1 MAVKKASSSGQTGSP
16 AKAGTVP
23 HADVEAEAPRRVAP
37 RVIQHLSA
45 DERVA
50 RGRGARNETPR
61 GSHADW
67 RPAADRRDP
76 VEMLESQAAN
86 RVPELVPIRN
96 GRMLASPFAFYR
108 GAAYLMAADLAP
120 TPRTGL
126 LVQACGDA
134 HLSNFGGYASPE
146 RRLVFDINDFDET
159 LPGPWEWDV
168 KRLSTSFDI
177 AARSRGLSDKDR
189 RRAVLTSVQTYREAM
204 AQFAGMHT
212 LDVWYAH
219 LDIDSVL
226 AELQAE
232 LKGKLVRKTE
242 KNLEKARS
250 KNSLRAMEK
259 LTHVVDGEPRI
270 LADPPLVVPMADL
283 FTDVERSALVAE
295 LRRILRG
302 YRATLQNDR
311 RKLFE
316 RFRFVDLARKVVG
329 VGSVGTRAWIALMLG
344 RDNDDPLFLQVKEA
358 QPSVLEEFLGQSAAR
373 NHGQR
378 VVEGQRLMQATSD
391 ILLGWVRVRGVDGIQ
406 RDYYIRQ
413 LWDGKA
419 SADIENM
426 TPRALELYA
435 RMCGW
440 TLARAHARSG
450 DSIAIAAYLGKGGS
464 FDQAICDF
472 ASAYADQNER
482 DYAAFAQAAKSGRI
496 VAEEG
501 I

>member
-1 MAVKKASSSGQTGSP
+1 MVAKRASNDGDTPGAAQPLTEVVDDAS
-16 AKAGTVP
+16 
-23 HADVEAEAPRRVAP
+23 APRRARV
-37 RVIQHLSA
+37 RVIKHLSA

-50 RGRGARNETPR
+50 RGKAARSESPR
-61 GSHADW
+61 AGHAEW
-67 RPAADRRDP
+67 QPAADRRDP

-108 GAAYLMAADLAP
+108 GAAYIMAADLAS
-120 TPRTGL
+120 TANSGL
-126 LVQACGDA
+126 FVQACGDA

-168 KRLSTSFDI
+168 KRLTTSFEI
-177 AARSRGLSDKDR
+177 AARSRSLSDKDR
-189 RRAVLTSVQTYREAM
+189 DKVVLKSVRTYREAM
-204 AQFAGMHT
+204 ARFAGMPT

-219 LDIDSVL
+219 LDIDSII
-226 AELQAE
+226 AEFQREARP
-232 LKGKLVRKTE
+232 KIAKRAE
-242 KNLEKARS
+242 KNLEKARG
-250 KNSLRAMEK
+250 KNNMRAMEK

-270 LADPPLVVPMADL
+270 CANPPLVVPVDDL
-283 FTDVERSALVAE
+283 FSDIERAALVGE
-295 LRRILRG
+295 LRKVLRA

-329 VGSVGTRAWIALMLG
+329 VGSVGARAWIALMLG

-358 QPSVLEEFLGQSAAR
+358 QPSVLEEFLGASTAR

-391 ILLGWVRVRGVDGIQ
+391 ILLGWVRVKGVDDVQ
-406 RDYYIRQ
+406 RDYYLRQ

-419 SADIENM
+419 SADVEVMNS
-426 TPRALELYA
+426 RALELYA
-435 RMCGW
+435 QMCGW

-450 DSIAIAAYLGKGGS
+450 DPIAIAAYLGKS
-464 FDQAICDF
+464 DVFDRAIREF
-472 ASAYADQNER
+472 AAGYADQNDR
-482 DYAAFAQAAKSGRI
+482 DYAAFKAAAGSGRI
-496 VAEEG
+496 TAEEG